1 MVLIMVLD
9 VYLWESQIQNMK
21 YETNLATCIISK
33 IPTLSNEF
41 DYDCNK
47 SKNRNVTV
55 ISILLLI
62 DTLLSSLAYT
72 WSISIPVVHSH

>member
-1 MVLIMVLD
+1 MVLD

-33 IPTLSNEF
+33 IPNLRNEF

-47 SKNRNVTV
+47 SKHRNVTV
-55 ISILLLI
+55 ILILLLI
-62 DTLLSSLAYT
+62 DNLLSSEAYT
-72 WSISIPVVHSH
+72 WSISIPVTHSH